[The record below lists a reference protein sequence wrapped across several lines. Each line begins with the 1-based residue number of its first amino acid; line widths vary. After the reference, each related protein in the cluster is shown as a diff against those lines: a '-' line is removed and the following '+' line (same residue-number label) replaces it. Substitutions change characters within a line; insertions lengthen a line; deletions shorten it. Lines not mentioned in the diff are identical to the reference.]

1 MKKTKVSKK
10 SPASDYREALI
21 EELKGDEKAQYAYL
35 KASLEENSDMPEVF
49 LKAVET
55 VAKARGF
62 SGFAKKTGLN
72 RENLYRIF
80 SNERTPRLESLV
92 KILDALGFKLTI
104 TPKKA
109 S

>member
-1 MKKTKVSKK
+1 MKKTKVVKK
-10 SPASDYREALI
+10 SPTVDYREALI
-21 EELKGDEKAQYAYL
+21 EELKGDEKAQYTYL
-35 KASLEENSDMPEVF
+35 KVSLEENGDRPDVF

-62 SGFAKKTGLN
+62 SDFARKTGLN

-80 SNERTPRLESLV
+80 SNERTPRIESLV

-104 TPKKA
+104 TPKRA

>member
-1 MKKTKVSKK
+1 MKKTVKKK
-10 SPASDYREALI
+10 SPGVDYRESLI
-21 EELKGDEKAQYAYL
+21 EELKDDEKAQYAYL

-62 SGFAKKTGLN
+62 SSFAKKTGLN

-104 TPKKA
+104 TPKEA